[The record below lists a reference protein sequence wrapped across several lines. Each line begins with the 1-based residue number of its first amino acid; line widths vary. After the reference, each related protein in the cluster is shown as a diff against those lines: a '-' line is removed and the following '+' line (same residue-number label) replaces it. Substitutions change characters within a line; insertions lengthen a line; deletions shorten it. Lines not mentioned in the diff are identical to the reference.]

1 MYNIDE
7 KDKVVEIEGIPQSSI
22 GAPIPF
28 IMSDEY
34 RIILAYYLEE
44 TPPDWDG
51 TSVRIVGLSTID
63 EPIALVQFDR
73 YKAYYFGPPNDEA
86 FAGHPLAS
94 RGLGPYGFFEIENSS
109 WIRQLENMNSV
120 HPYHIPDKFY
130 DLKHVIISFHG
141 SIFECVCRD
150 FRLSIKRGSI
160 LSLLPEM
167 TELFKTDAV

>member
-7 KDKVVEIEGIPQSSI
+7 KDRVVEIEGIPQSSI

-28 IMSDEY
+28 IMSDESKV
-34 RIILAYYLEE
+34 ILAYYLEE
-44 TPPDWDG
+44 KPPDWDG
-51 TSVRIVGLSTID
+51 TSVRMVGLSTND

-94 RGLGPYGFFEIENSS
+94 RGLRPYGFFQIENSS
-109 WIRQLENMNSV
+109 WVRQLGNMNSV
-120 HPYHIPDKFY
+120 HPCHMPDNFL
-130 DLKHVIISFHG
+130 DLKHVIISFHD
-141 SIFECVCRD
+141 SIFECVCSN
-150 FRLSIKRGSI
+150 FQLKIKRGSI
-160 LSLLPEM
+160 LSLLPEL